1 MAQTVLEI
9 EIAKIQKQRLDLQ
22 LQEDELLRKY
32 KEEELL
38 KKKATDKVIARVI
51 KILKEG
57 DVSRSQL
64 LTALE
69 NDPDYAEVKV
79 PNEVGAVVDP
89 TDADVKVE
97 PKKSRATIGVDDKR
111 LKVLPKYQNPLN
123 SAEKWSGRG
132 IPPSWAKKLK
142 DANML
147 ESARIPLSSDT

>member
-1 MAQTVLEI
+1 MAQTALEI
-9 EIAKIQKQRLDLQ
+9 EIARIQKQRLDLQ

-64 LTALE
+64 LTALDSDSVYGNE
-69 NDPDYAEVKV
+69 KGTVEVV
-79 PNEVGAVVDP
+79 AVVEA

-97 PKKSRATIGVDDKR
+97 AKKSRATIGVDDRR
-111 LKVLPKYQNPLN
+111 LKVLPKYQNPFNL
-123 SAEKWSGRG
+123 AEKWSGRG

-147 ESARIPLSSDT
+147 ESARIPQSSDT

>member
-1 MAQTVLEI
+1 MEEISLEQK
-9 EIAKIQKQRLDLQ
+9 IARIQKQRLDLQ
-22 LQEDELLRKY
+22 LQEDELLRKFE
-32 KEEELL
+32 EEELL

-89 TDADVKVE
+89 TDADVKVA

-142 DANML
+142 DEGL
-147 ESARIPLSSDT
+147 LDTALIEKS

>member
-1 MAQTVLEI
+1 MAQTALEI
-9 EIAKIQKQRLDLQ
+9 EIARIQKQRLDLQ
-22 LQEDELLRKY
+22 LQEDELLRKF

-64 LTALE
+64 LTALD
-69 NDPDYAEVKV
+69 NDSAYAGSKVTAEVV
-79 PNEVGAVVDP
+79 AVVEA

-97 PKKSRATIGVDDKR
+97 AKKSRATIGVDDKR
-111 LKVLPKYQNPLN
+111 LKVLPKYQNPFNL
-123 SAEKWSGRG
+123 AEKWSGRG

-147 ESARIPLSSDT
+147 ESARIPHSSDT